1 MRSDIKAGFW
11 KTQNIFFR
19 LDGQYCSLSMG
30 NGSSSFPL
38 PIYFTKYINAGLEFA
53 NGTYLPFG
61 NYVMFKSKL
70 GLTVY
75 TYEYLQG
82 LRKTSSIAE
91 MFTFTEEQFFSEY
104 Y

>member
-1 MRSDIKAGFW
+1 
-11 KTQNIFFR
+11 
-19 LDGQYCSLSMG
+19 
-30 NGSSSFPL
+30 
-38 PIYFTKYINAGLEFA
+38 
-53 NGTYLPFG
+53 
-61 NYVMFKSKL
+61 MFKSKL

-104 Y
+104 H